1 MLCVLPCLIL
11 YLQRVMQGS
20 ADALDDQQIAR
31 IANSLQRQEYD
42 PSVHSHESQC
52 AICLQQYEA
61 NDFVT

>member
-1 MLCVLPCLIL
+1 
-11 YLQRVMQGS
+11 MQGS

-31 IANSLQRQEYD
+31 VANSLQRQEYD

>member
-11 YLQRVMQGS
+11 YLQRVMQGP

-42 PSVHSHESQC
+42 PNVHKHESQC
-52 AICLQQYEA
+52 VICLQKYEA